1 MRGPRRLV
9 GGWDQDPLWA
19 TVYDWAVEHD
29 HVGGALWRLAGSDL
43 RLLHATARD
52 IGMLPAG
59 AAVLDLPV
67 GGGVALRALRPGQGV
82 RYVACDISPA
92 MLERAE
98 RRARELGVD
107 DQVEPVAADV
117 AALPFSDGEFDLVLS
132 LTGLHC
138 FPDPRRAVAE
148 LARVVA
154 TGGVLTGSTLLE
166 DSGLRHAPVRVAG
179 RLLRVL
185 GPGLTSTQLEAWLD
199 AEGLSEVSLQLS
211 GPLGYFRAVRR

>member
-1 MRGPRRLV
+1 MRGRRLI
-9 GGWDQDPLWA
+9 GRWDQDPLWA

-29 HVGGALWRLAGSDL
+29 RVGGALWRLGGTDL

-92 MLERAE
+92 MLERAS
-98 RRARELGVD
+98 RRARALGVE
-107 DQVEPVAADV
+107 DQLETVAADV
-117 AALPFSDGEFDLVLS
+117 GSLPFPDGEFDFVLS

-138 FPDPRRAVAE
+138 FPDPRRAVTE
-148 LARVVA
+148 LARVVKR
-154 TGGVLTGSTLLE
+154 GGVLTGSTLLE

-185 GPGLTSTQLEAWLD
+185 GPGVTSTELQAWLSAD
-199 AEGLSEVSLQLS
+199 GLSEVTLRRS
-211 GPLGYFRAVRR
+211 GPLAYFRGVRR